1 MSNDHIENS
10 ITVSGHWGLVQQ
22 YKQVLENEF
31 PDNSIRLSESGNDYA
46 TLNFA
51 FEYNGRF
58 LTELKTFANNLLQ
71 QLNESRAS
79 QRIYDRH
86 DPAKLV
92 YHWYYIFSSEAD
104 KQLNGISG
112 HYSMH
117 RNFFDSRP

>member
-71 QLNESRAS
+71 QLNKSRAT
-79 QRIYDRH
+79 QRIYDRY